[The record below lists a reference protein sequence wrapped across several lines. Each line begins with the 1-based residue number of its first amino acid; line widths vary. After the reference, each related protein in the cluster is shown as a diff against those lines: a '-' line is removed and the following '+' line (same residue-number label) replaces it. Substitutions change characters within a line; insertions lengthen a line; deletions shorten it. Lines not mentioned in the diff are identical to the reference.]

1 MQTASFC
8 AQQLR
13 DLTESFGAGC
23 ATSDYNVNA
32 WRAGPAWRIAN
43 GRLSFSRVADEFV
56 FAGAGNMKQGRFV
69 IGAFL
74 VFFLA
79 AVNAQQAP
87 AKNEKFVAAEQAMKA
102 KKYEEAQRGYEQAN
116 KALGGHCME
125 CFLNSAQ
132 AALMLGKHDD
142 AVKLSGKAVEAA
154 ATPDEKFA
162 ALVGRVKLLIQV
174 LPVKK
179 DLPIE
184 EESAS
189 KALELRPD
197 DLTAH
202 YLHGLVLLRAEK
214 DEAGVAELRGVE
226 SRLTDGPDKKLV
238 QSFISNP
245 RRARMQIA
253 PEFQAKTSTGSIVTL
268 ADLKGK
274 VVLLDFWATW
284 CPPCRESV
292 PEIKELRKKYGDRLA
307 VLSVSADDDRDKWSQ
322 YISKHE
328 MTWLQSWDKDNDPS
342 VLKAFGVHSFPTYVL
357 LDGDGVVRERV
368 NGLEEHQ
375 TLTRRLH
382 DALEKSL
389 K

>member
-1 MQTASFC
+1 
-8 AQQLR
+8 
-13 DLTESFGAGC
+13 
-23 ATSDYNVNA
+23 
-32 WRAGPAWRIAN
+32 
-43 GRLSFSRVADEFV
+43 
-56 FAGAGNMKQGRFV
+56 MKQGRV
-69 IGAFL
+69 LIGAFL

-79 AVNAQQAP
+79 AAYAQQAP

-102 KKYEEAQRGYEQAN
+102 KKYEDAQRGFEQAN
-116 KALGGHCME
+116 KSLGGHCVE
-125 CFLNSAQ
+125 CLLNSAQ
-132 AALMLGKHDD
+132 AALMLGKRDD

-154 ATPDEKFA
+154 ATPDEKFM
-162 ALVGRVKLLIQV
+162 ALQSRVKLLIQV

-184 EESAS
+184 EESAT

-202 YLHGLVLLRAEK
+202 YLYGLVLLRAEK
-214 DEAGVAELRGVE
+214 DEAGVSELRGVE
-226 SRLTDGPDKKLV
+226 SHLTDGPDKKLV
-238 QSFISNP
+238 QSFIANP
-245 RRARMQIA
+245 RRARMLIA
-253 PEFQAKTSTGSIVTL
+253 PEFQAKTSTGSTVTL

-274 VVLLDFWATW
+274 VVLIDFWATW

-322 YISKHE
+322 YIAKHE
-328 MTWLQSWDKDNDPS
+328 MAWLQSWDKDNHPS
-342 VLKAFGVHSFPTYVL
+342 VLEAFGVHSFPTYVL

-368 NGLEEHQ
+368 NGLEEQQ